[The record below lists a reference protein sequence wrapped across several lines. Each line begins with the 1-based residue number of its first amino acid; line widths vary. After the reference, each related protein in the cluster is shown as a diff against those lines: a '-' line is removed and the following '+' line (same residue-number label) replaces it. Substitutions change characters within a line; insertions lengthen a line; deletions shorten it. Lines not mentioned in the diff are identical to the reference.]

1 MNRSSVDINSRI
13 SVQLAIIIVAFCC
26 TVVIAEGQLKLT
38 SIKPTVFFVHK
49 DNVLTQ
55 LGEATINNLSQK
67 EVEIALQSQIAGKR
81 MQKIPATV
89 PKGATVVKFSFPNIS
104 EPTPVTFVLT
114 VEGRERDR
122 HSMIWQPQRKWDIYF
137 VPITHHDLGYTDTIE
152 NVLNRYAGSRA

>member
-67 EVEIALQSQIAGKR
+67 EVEIALQSQIPGKR

-89 PKGATVVKFSFPNIS
+89 PKGTTVVKFSFPNIS
-104 EPTPVTFVLT
+104 EPTPVTLI
-114 VEGRERDR
+114 RC
-122 HSMIWQPQRKWDIYF
+122 SNA
-137 VPITHHDLGYTDTIE
+137 THLS
-152 NVLNRYAGSRA
+152 V